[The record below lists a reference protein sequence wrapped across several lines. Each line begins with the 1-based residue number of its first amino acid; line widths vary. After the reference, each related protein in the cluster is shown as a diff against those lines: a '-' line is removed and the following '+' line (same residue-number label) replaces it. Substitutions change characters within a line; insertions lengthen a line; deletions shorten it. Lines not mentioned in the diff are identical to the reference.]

1 MLSIFDIYKI
11 GIGPSSSHTLGPMN
25 ASLTFLDLLEKTGN
39 FEKTERIHVTLFGS
53 LALTGKGHGTDRALF
68 AGLEGCRAETCD
80 VEEVRIGLKKGLETE
95 TLMLGGIKPIRFEE
109 GDIEFDFDQ
118 RLDLHPNA
126 LFYQAFDGE
135 GRRIAHLII
144 YSVGGGFIAT
154 EEQLE
159 KSGISH
165 PEADGVSIITAK
177 QVLQGASGRGD
188 GFRATEPEEKSAGSF
203 GDLPTGNVAFSCP
216 FEFSTMEDLQK
227 IVKREGKSI
236 AEIVLENEM
245 AVRPSGE
252 IEAKMENVWRTMLTC
267 VSDGIHSK
275 AKELPGV
282 LHVPRRA
289 PGAARQLLKGM
300 ADPFTLDPEDL
311 KSLKET
317 VGGNTAASEWVE
329 VFAMAVNEENADG
342 GRIITAPTNGSAG
355 IIPAVLHYMY
365 AFLDGNWEKVKTFFL
380 TSFAV
385 GYLCK
390 KLASISGA
398 EGGCQAEVGSACS
411 MAAAGL
417 CAVFGGSPRQIEK
430 AAEIGIEHNLGLTCD
445 PVAGLVQIPCIERNA
460 IAANTAVNAARLAM
474 IGPEDHIVSLDT
486 ALATMK
492 RTGDDMLSE
501 YRETS
506 KGGLAVSVAI
516 PEC

>member
-39 FEKTERIHVTLFGS
+39 FEKTERVHITLFGS

-80 VEEVRIGLKKGLETE
+80 VQEVRDGLKKGVEKEVL
-95 TLMLGGIKPIRFEE
+95 LLGGIKPIRFEE
-109 GDIEFDFDQ
+109 KDIEFDFDQ

-126 LFYQAFDGE
+126 LFYQAFDKE
-135 GRRIAHLII
+135 GKEISHLII

-154 EEQLE
+154 QEQLE
-159 KSGISH
+159 KSGIIH
-165 PEADGVSIITAK
+165 PEADGVSIITA
-177 QVLQGASGRGD
+177 LQLLKGSSPRGD
-188 GFRATEPEEKSAGSF
+188 GFRRTEPEEAGGI

-216 FEFSTMEDLQK
+216 HEFSTMEELQG
-227 IVKREGKSI
+227 IVKKEGKSI
-236 AEIVLENEM
+236 AQIVLENELS
-245 AVRPSGE
+245 VRPKEE
-252 IEAKMENVWRTMLTC
+252 IETKMKAVWDTMLAC
-267 VSDGIHSK
+267 VADGVHST

-289 PGAARQLLKGM
+289 PGASRQLLKGLK
-300 ADPFTLDPEDL
+300 DPFTLNPEDL
-311 KSLKET
+311 KTLAST

-365 AFLDGNWEKVKTFFL
+365 AFLDGDWEKVKTFFL
-380 TSFAV
+380 TSFAI

-417 CAVFGGSPRQIEK
+417 CAVFGGSAKQVEK

-460 IAANTAVNAARLAM
+460 IASNTAINAARLAM
-474 IGPEDHIVSLDT
+474 IGPENHIVSLDT

-492 RTGDDMLSE
+492 KTGDDMLSE

>member
-1 MLSIFDIYKI
+1 MLSVFDIYKI

-25 ASLTFLDLLEKTGN
+25 ASLAFLDLLEKTGV
-39 FEKTERIHVTLFGS
+39 FEKTWRVRVTLFGS
-53 LALTGKGHGTDRALF
+53 LALTGKGHGTDRAVF
-68 AGLEGCRAETCD
+68 AGLEGRRAETCD
-80 VEEVRIGLKKGLETE
+80 TEEVRMGLKRGKEKG
-95 TLMLGGIKPIRFEE
+95 TLLLGGVKPIRFKE
-109 GDIEFDFDQ
+109 GDIEFDFGR

-126 LFYQAFDGE
+126 LFYEAFDRE
-135 GRRIAHLII
+135 KRRLAHLIV

-159 KSGISH
+159 KSGITH
-165 PEADGVSIITAK
+165 PKADGVSIISAK
-177 QVLQGASGRGD
+177 QLLGGAAGKGG
-188 GFRATEPEEKSAGSF
+188 GFRKTVPEEDAGAI

-216 FEFSTMEDLQK
+216 FEFSTMEELEE
-227 IVKREGKSI
+227 IVEREGKSI
-236 AEIVLENEM
+236 AEIVLENEKE
-245 AVRPSGE
+245 ARPLDE
-252 IEAKMENVWRTMLTC
+252 IEAKMKSVWRTMLAC
-267 VSDGIHSK
+267 VSDGVHSR

-300 ADPFTLDPEDL
+300 QDPFTLDPEDL
-311 KSLKET
+311 KSLKAT
-317 VGGNTAASEWVE
+317 VRGNTAASEWVG

-365 AFLDGNWEKVKTFFL
+365 AFLDGNWEKVRTFFL

-417 CAVFGGSPRQIEK
+417 CAVFGGTPRQIEK

-460 IAANTAVNAARLAM
+460 IAANTAINAARLAM
-474 IGPEDHIVSLDT
+474 IGPESHIVSLDT

-492 RTGDDMLSE
+492 RTGDDMRSE

-506 KGGLAVSVAI
+506 KGGLAVSVAV